1 MPRFAQSALFGLVIV
16 VGATI
21 GAHAQSVSSLPPT
34 GAPATPQN
42 AVTTPY
48 GSSQS
53 YFPKP
58 GGSETLKQQ
67 PAAQAAVPTPDDP
80 SFAPY
85 SAKGFGPKPN

>member
-1 MPRFAQSALFGLVIV
+1 MPRFAQSALFGFVIV

-34 GAPATPQN
+34 GAAAPPQN

-48 GSSQS
+48 GSTQS

-58 GGSETLKQQ
+58 GGSETLKEQ
-67 PAAQAAVPTPDDP
+67 PATQAAAPAPGDP
-80 SFAPY
+80 NFAPY
-85 SAKGFGPKPN
+85 SAKSFGPKPN

>member
-1 MPRFAQSALFGLVIV
+1 MPRFAQSALFGCVIV

-21 GAHAQSVSSLPPT
+21 GAHAQSVSSLPP
-34 GAPATPQN
+34 AAAAATPQS

-48 GSSQS
+48 GSPQS

-58 GGSETLKQQ
+58 GGSETLKQ
-67 PAAQAAVPTPDDP
+67 PATQAAAPAPEDP

-85 SAKGFGPKPN
+85 SAKSFGPKPN